1 VDASG
6 RVLRDNVWGPQD
18 EDAARR
24 DFSVNAMYYN
34 PRTGEVV
41 DYHGGIQDAKKRQLR
56 MIGDAATR
64 YREDPVRIIRAV
76 RFSAKLSALG
86 FKLEAKTAAPLK
98 KMVGLLADVPQSRL
112 FDEML
117 KLLQTGHALASIAQL
132 RSLGLAKGI
141 YPLLDVVVERGDDP
155 FVQAALQD
163 TDRRVGEGKPVAPS
177 FLLACVLWSDVRQAW
192 DQRRGKVPPFPA
204 LQEAI
209 DEVFDARIG
218 DVSGRGKLGADM
230 REIWM
235 MQPRFE
241 KRTGSGPMTLVM
253 QARFRAGFDFM
264 RLRADIGEVEE
275 DLADWWQTFSLAD
288 DLAREDM
295 LQQVRLQTQRPQRVP
310 RTVRVPSA
318 NNVASDASPPE
329 EGALAE
335 GDAPRKRRR
344 RRRKPGAGADGAGGT
359 VEG

>member
-1 VDASG
+1 
-6 RVLRDNVWGPQD
+6 
-18 EDAARR
+18 
-24 DFSVNAMYYN
+24 
-34 PRTGEVV
+34 
-41 DYHGGIQDAKKRQLR
+41 
-56 MIGDAATR
+56 
-64 YREDPVRIIRAV
+64 
-76 RFSAKLSALG
+76 
-86 FKLEAKTAAPLK
+86 
-98 KMVGLLADVPQSRL
+98 
-112 FDEML
+112 
-117 KLLQTGHALASIAQL
+117 
-132 RSLGLAKGI
+132 
-141 YPLLDVVVERGDDP
+141 
-155 FVQAALQD
+155 
-163 TDRRVGEGKPVAPS
+163 VGEGKPVAPS